1 MDDGSDNSRE
11 ELKRKLDNLDDARV
25 ELMAD
30 IINALND
37 DVDQT
42 VNAQSQLVTERFAD
56 VFAARLLI
64 HHAITDSAMAK
75 RRFEYSLHRTAN
87 DVGYQSNLARSDTNP
102 GKDIEING
110 EDFSLKTEGSKSIS
124 EDKIFISKLQEAK
137 WMDSF
142 DSKEGYAR
150 GVERNIGS
158 HLDRY
163 ERILILRSFDDGDRS
178 LFQKNGFRR
187 YDLIEIPVDLL
198 KRVTE
203 VPANEYSDLTEK
215 GTSHA
220 TVYSRDGRTL
230 VELNLD
236 GSDAKA
242 QIRKLSV
249 EACFTH
255 ARWIVPG

>member
-1 MDDGSDNSRE
+1 MHADFNNSRE
-11 ELKRKLDNLDDARV
+11 ELKRKLDDLDDARV

-30 IINALND
+30 IIDALDD

-42 VNAQSQLVTERFAD
+42 VNTNSQLVTEQFAD

-64 HHAITDSAMAK
+64 HHAITDSAMEK
-75 RRFEYSLHRTAN
+75 RRFEYSLHRTAD
-87 DVGYQSNLARSDTNP
+87 DVGYHSELARSDTNP

-110 EDFSLKTEGSKSIS
+110 EGFSLKTEGAKSIS
-124 EDKIFISKLQEAK
+124 TDKIFISKLQEAK
-137 WMDSF
+137 WMDSL
-142 DSKEGYAR
+142 DTKEGYAK
-150 GVERNIGS
+150 GVDKNIGS

-163 ERILILRSFDDGDRS
+163 ERILILRSFDNKDKS
-178 LFQKNGFRR
+178 LFQRNGFRR

-198 KRVTE
+198 RRVTE
-203 VPANEYSDLTEK
+203 VPADEYSDLTDK

-242 QIRKLSV
+242 QIRKLLV
-249 EACFTH
+249 EACFNH